1 MTMSKEREMT
11 SGADRNASSSAR
23 PVTVSITRRTVVI
36 GLFIIAGLLLVAHML
51 VSLNRFMLDLRF
63 FAADNLFVLFDMW
76 SEVSIPSWYSVTLLL
91 IATAILAVITV
102 AKYAAHD
109 SFRLHWAA
117 LSVIFLA
124 LSVDEAADIHGQ
136 VSYALNEKLN
146 TSGFLAY
153 AWIIPAAVL
162 VVVVGL
168 AYLRFLMKLPPD
180 VRIRIIIA
188 GAIFLSGALV
198 MEAIEGRYDS
208 SHGVETMTYRVMV
221 GIEETLEMAGAIL
234 FISTLLAYL
243 ASLAEA
249 VELRIH
255 PD

>member
-1 MTMSKEREMT
+1 MT
-11 SGADRNASSSAR
+11 SGSYHPLASSGAR
-23 PVTVSITRRTVVI
+23 SMVPISRRSVVVTMSV
-36 GLFIIAGLLLVAHML
+36 IAGLLLLAHML
-51 VSLNRFMLDLRF
+51 VSLNRYVLELSF
-63 FAADNLFVLFDMW
+63 FAADNLYVLFDMW
-76 SEVSIPSWYSVTLLL
+76 SEVSIPSWYAVTLLL
-91 IATAILAVITV
+91 IASAILAVIAV

-168 AYLRFLMKLPPD
+168 AYLRFLLHLPAS
-180 VRIRIIIA
+180 VRIRIVIA